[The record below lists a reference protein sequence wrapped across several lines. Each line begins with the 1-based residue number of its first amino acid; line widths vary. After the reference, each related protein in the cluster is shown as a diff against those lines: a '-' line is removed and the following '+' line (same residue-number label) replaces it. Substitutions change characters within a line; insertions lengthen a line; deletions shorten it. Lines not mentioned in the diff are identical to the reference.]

1 MKTKRILL
9 IILMFLPLAL
19 TLIALQFLPD
29 QIPAHYDINNQV
41 DRWGSKY
48 EILIFPFITIIFGF
62 IMMLITKFAAKQE
75 KNGHNNENIV
85 LLLSILSLILFNAM
99 TLYFLYADFHT
110 IENLS
115 ALSFDISQLMF
126 AILGVIMIIMGNIM
140 PKARLNSAI
149 GLRTVWSMKNST
161 TWKKSQRFGGITFI
175 ITGLLIIIISLLTK
189 GFPCVALSLGL
200 IILSLP
206 IDIIYT
212 YKVAKKYS

>member
-41 DRWGSKY
+41 NRWGSKY
-48 EILIFPFITIIFGF
+48 EILIFPIITIIFGF

-99 TLYFLYADFHT
+99 TLYFLYADLHS

-115 ALSFDISQLMF
+115 TLSFDISQLMF
-126 AILGVIMIIMGNIM
+126 AILGTIMIIMGNIM